1 MHLTKHYFPSRLLLI
16 ILVLSFK
23 RSWYV
28 LRSKDTLNKI
38 QNFISSHHS
47 TRQKK
52 LPPEVATLL
61 AKQLKDKGLIQH
73 STLPPESSLFV
84 PPIFYNPSVLM
95 YVSFAMVHRG
105 SPSSMSM
112 VCLPSSEDIASL
124 QQDKTF
130 ASPVEPIHKSENEST
145 SVSCRDT
152 KSMQV
157 FSGATTR
164 VQIGYVISGDFCFTR
179 GCGTGIALCV
189 ASGLLQ
195 SIMKTVGRKP
205 LILIRE
211 CNSFCYRFAEFVLT
225 EIVG

>member
-1 MHLTKHYFPSRLLLI
+1 
-16 ILVLSFK
+16 
-23 RSWYV
+23 
-28 LRSKDTLNKI
+28 
-38 QNFISSHHS
+38 
-47 TRQKK
+47 
-52 LPPEVATLL
+52 
-61 AKQLKDKGLIQH
+61 
-73 STLPPESSLFV
+73 
-84 PPIFYNPSVLM
+84 
-95 YVSFAMVHRG
+95 
-105 SPSSMSM
+105 MSM

-130 ASPVEPIHKSENEST
+130 ASPVEPIHKSEKEST
-145 SVSCRDT
+145 SISCRDT